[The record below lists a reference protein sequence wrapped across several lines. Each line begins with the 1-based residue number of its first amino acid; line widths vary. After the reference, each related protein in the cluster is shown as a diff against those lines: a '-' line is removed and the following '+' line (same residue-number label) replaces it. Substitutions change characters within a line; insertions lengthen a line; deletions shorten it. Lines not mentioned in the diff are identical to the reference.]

1 MGKLAQYRFL
11 KKLREML
18 DTPVRNEDSYD
29 VSAAPIY
36 IGDKRWRSE
45 SDESNPSHSLRR
57 TQVKEIVSMLLE
69 QISRLEQMLR
79 RGGGGDD
86 DDIGNGSHNNA
97 AIGNAFIDIAVAL
110 AELDAAILFTEAEK
124 AAAVAAIARRQKL
137 SSTLRSRLDLKP
149 DSVGNCSETLTLLRL
164 QIQDW
169 QLESAQ
175 RQKKV
180 KRVETTIRDLGLN
193 VNDVRCAK
201 ILREQ
206 KDAVAASEAVTTAGA
221 TLCRE
226 TCGRLE
232 AMILALA

>member
-1 MGKLAQYRFL
+1 
-11 KKLREML
+11 
-18 DTPVRNEDSYD
+18 
-29 VSAAPIY
+29 
-36 IGDKRWRSE
+36 
-45 SDESNPSHSLRR
+45 
-57 TQVKEIVSMLLE
+57 MLLE

-79 RGGGGDD
+79 RGGGDDDDD
-86 DDIGNGSHNNA
+86 DDIGNDSHNNA

-124 AAAVAAIARRQKL
+124 AAAAAAIARRQKL
-137 SSTLRSRLDLKP
+137 LSTLRSRLDLEEP
-149 DSVGNCSETLTLLRL
+149 DSAGNRAETLTLLRL
-164 QIQDW
+164 RIQDW
-169 QLESAQ
+169 QRESAQ

-180 KRVETTIRDLGLN
+180 NRVETTIRDLGLN

-201 ILREQ
+201 ILSEQ
-206 KDAVAASEAVTTAGA
+206 KDAVAAADAVTTAGA